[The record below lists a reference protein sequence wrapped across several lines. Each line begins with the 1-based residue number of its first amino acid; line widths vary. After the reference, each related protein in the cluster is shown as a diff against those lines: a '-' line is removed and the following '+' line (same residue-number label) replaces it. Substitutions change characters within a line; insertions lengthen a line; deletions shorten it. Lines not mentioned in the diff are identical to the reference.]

1 VARDPFDRIH
11 FKPTIPD
18 STADNPRFGRL
29 IETTKNA
36 FLWELR
42 EFFDQAAQTTERLQ
56 ERPRI
61 EKYQFGFGQNLDPY
75 ETVVQILRKYADT
88 REALPHIAVLATT
101 GNWRPLGFGVPLLG
115 AVQELPRVETGAEP
129 FLLLAGPA
137 ETAADGFS
145 VAPAATPG
153 RMTLTS
159 LVGGFVP
166 GLVGQ
171 KITFINME
179 NGNNTGTF
187 LITAVGGGTTLEFI
201 NSGGVAGGPST
212 YGSFAVGDATA
223 TLEVY
228 SAPNSPQSG
237 PNMNM
242 KVDRV
247 VFQPSDFPVA
257 ASITAASA
265 ADIARVYNER
275 ALYTQAVAVDLGGGN
290 TGVRFA
296 NGGRKGGA
304 STPNFIEVGPNT
316 SSALGAAFGLIQD
329 SGTGVG
335 GDTIAAGPAAQTAT
349 LTVAGGAFTA
359 AMVGSYVVI
368 AGAGTSTNNGRF
380 LITAVPGPTQ
390 VTYQN
395 KCFTAESFDG
405 TWFVG
410 AHDDW
415 TNPERVPA
423 NRYEL
428 TWALSVELQ
437 VLSEDENERTDLVDL
452 VLSFLTTYLKDRYF
466 TLMGQ
471 SVFDEDIPNQFYN
484 IIIKPGVR
492 EGPEQEIP
500 RPDDQRD
507 KVYTATFSVDVQTTM
522 YIDREVEYPTVP
534 GAPWVVTDDDLTFD
548 SALPGAVESS
558 GDV

>member
-1 VARDPFDRIH
+1 MARDPFERIH

-18 STADNPRFGRL
+18 SAADNPRFGRV

-75 ETVVQILRKYADT
+75 ETVVQILRKYADE
-88 REALPHIAVLATT
+88 REALPHVAVLATT
-101 GNWRPLGFGVPLLG
+101 GNWKPLGFGVPLLA
-115 AVQELPRVETGAEP
+115 AVQELPRVDTGAEP
-129 FLLLAGPA
+129 FLLVSGPA

-145 VAPAATPG
+145 VALAATPG

-159 LVGGFVP
+159 LIGGFVP

-171 KITFINME
+171 EITFTDME

-187 LITAVGGGTTLEFI
+187 LITAVGGGGLTLEFI
-201 NSGGVAGGPST
+201 NAGGVAGDPST
-212 YGSFAVGDATA
+212 YGAFAIGEATA

-228 SAPNSPQSG
+228 CAPSSPQSG
-237 PNMNM
+237 PNMDM

-247 VFQPSDFPVA
+247 VFRPSDFPTA
-257 ASITAASA
+257 APITAAAA
-265 ADIARVYNER
+265 ADVVRLYNER
-275 ALYTQAVAVDLGGGN
+275 ALYTQAVVIDLGGGN

-304 STPNFIEVGPNT
+304 TTPNFIEVGPNT
-316 SSALGAAFGLIQD
+316 SAALGTAFGFIQD

-335 GDTIAAGPAAQTAT
+335 GDTIVAGPSAHTAT

-359 AMVGSYVVI
+359 AMIGSDVVL
-368 AGAGTSTNNGRF
+368 AGATTATNNGRF
-380 LITAVPGPTQ
+380 LVTAVPGPTQ
-390 VTYQN
+390 VTYTN
-395 KCFTAESFDG
+395 KNFVAESFLG

-415 TNPERVPA
+415 TNPLRVPK

-428 TWALSVELQ
+428 TWALSVEIQ
-437 VLSEDENERTDLVDL
+437 VLSEDENERTDLIDL

-466 TLMGQ
+466 TLMGR
-471 SVFDEDIPNQFYN
+471 SVFDEDVPNEFFN

-492 EGPEQEIP
+492 EGP
-500 RPDDQRD
+500 
-507 KVYTATFSVDVQTTM
+507 
-522 YIDREVEYPTVP
+522 
-534 GAPWVVTDDDLTFD
+534 
-548 SALPGAVESS
+548 
-558 GDV
+558 